1 MLWIWGRGKL
11 FGKSVVAVIGLGL
24 LAGAL
29 FAGCG
34 GGGGSSSPDSSV
46 PSSAPSAPAE
56 ELSKEFND
64 PEGVR
69 GIEPVATFGKESDES
84 ERTEASAVLD
94 ESFEARQAANFAAQC
109 ATLGKRGM
117 EAVFGLGKGNEDP
130 SKCAAAL
137 EKIAKPLSQSKG
149 VRKNTLSGE
158 IAALRVRGDQAFALY
173 HGNDGSDYAVPL
185 EKEDGEW
192 KVGSL
197 ITIGLPPTPVKPVKT
212 ADEGKE
218 AKKGN

>member
-1 MLWIWGRGKL
+1 MLWIWRRGK
-11 FGKSVVAVIGLGL
+11 SATVVVCLGL

-34 GGGGSSSPDSSV
+34 GGGGSSSPSSA
-46 PSSAPSAPAE
+46 PSSAPSE

-69 GIEPVATFGKESDES
+69 GIEPVATFGKESDET
-84 ERTEASAVLD
+84 ERAEASAVLV

-130 SKCAAAL
+130 SKCAAGL

-158 IAALRVRGDQAFALY
+158 IAALRVKGDQAFALY
-173 HGNDGSDYAVPL
+173 HGNDGSDYAVPM
-185 EKEDGEW
+185 EKEDGVW